1 MSCNLF
7 LRILISLNER
17 GDVILKKRLIKL
29 LSFVLC
35 ALYGFSFFGVAAESE
50 SPGMPVTVNAKSAV
64 LVDVSSGQVLA
75 AMNEHERLYPASV
88 TKIMTLLLVME
99 AIDSGKLNLN
109 DTVVASPTAA
119 AKGGSQ
125 IWLKEGETMTVDEL
139 LRATAIYSANDACEA
154 LGEHIAGSEEA
165 LVGMLNSRAAELGM
179 KNTHFDNC
187 TGLDDTSDTHLT
199 TAYDIAL
206 MSVELLKH
214 DLIRKYTTVWMDS
227 LRNGATQLVN
237 TNKLIRF
244 YDGATGLKTGT
255 TSKAGCCVSASAE
268 RNGTHLVAVVMGSPT
283 SDDRFG
289 AAKALLNWGF
299 ANYET
304 VIPVPDASLITDV
317 AVIGGYKDSFTPKVE
332 TPQAML
338 LKKGSADKLEQT
350 AELAV
355 DVQAPVAAG
364 ERVGTLIF
372 KLDGKTVA
380 ECPIVSSEE
389 IKKLDYPEVL
399 RRFLTSFA
407 SFTKERG

>member
-1 MSCNLF
+1 MKVKLF
-7 LRILISLNER
+7 RLLALI
-17 GDVILKKRLIKL
+17 I
-29 LSFVLC
+29 C
-35 ALYGFSFFGVAAESE
+35 AAIAFSFSAFAAESE
-50 SPGMPVTVNAKSAV
+50 NVSMPVTVNAKSAI
-64 LVDVSSGQVLA
+64 LVDVSTGKVLA

-99 AIDSGKLNLN
+99 AIDSGNLNLN

-165 LVGMLNSRAAELGM
+165 LVGMLNERAAELGM
-179 KNTHFDNC
+179 VNTHFDNC
-187 TGLDDTSDTHLT
+187 TGLDDASDTHLT

-227 LRNGATQLVN
+227 LRDGATQLVN

-255 TSKAGCCVSASAE
+255 TSKAGCCVAASAE
-268 RNGTHLVAVVMGSPT
+268 RNGTHLVAVIMGSPT

-304 VIPVPDASLITDV
+304 VSPVPDVSLLTDV
-317 AVIGGYKDSFTPKVE
+317 AVIGGYKNSFTPTAE
-332 TPQAML
+332 MPQSIL

-350 AELAV
+350 VELAT
-355 DVQAPVAAG
+355 DVQAPIAAG
-364 ERVGTLIF
+364 ERVGTLTF
-372 KLDGKTVA
+372 KFDGETVA
-380 ECPIVSSEE
+380 ECPIIAPEE
-389 IKKLDYPEVL
+389 IKKLDFVEVL

-407 SFTKERG
+407 SLTKDRG

>member
-1 MSCNLF
+1 MKS
-7 LRILISLNER
+7 
-17 GDVILKKRLIKL
+17 RLIKL

-35 ALYGFSFFGVAAESE
+35 ALYGFSFFSVAAESE
-50 SPGMPVTVNAKSAV
+50 SPGMPVTVNAKSAI
-64 LVDVSSGQVLA
+64 LVDASSGQMLA

-109 DTVVASPTAA
+109 DTVVTSPTAA

-165 LVGMLNSRAAELGM
+165 LVEMLNSRAAELGM

-227 LRNGATQLVN
+227 LRDGATQLVN
-237 TNKLIRF
+237 TNKLVRF

-268 RNGTHLVAVVMGSPT
+268 RGGTHLVAVVMGSPT

-304 VIPVPDASLITDV
+304 VTPVPDNSLITDV
-317 AVIGGYKDSFTPKVE
+317 TVIGGYKDSFKPKVE
-332 TPQAML
+332 TPKALL
-338 LKKGSADKLEQT
+338 LKKGSAGKLEQT
-350 AELAV
+350 VELAV

-364 ERVGTLIF
+364 ERVGTLTF
-372 KLDGKTVA
+372 KLDGNTVA
-380 ECPIVSSEE
+380 ECPIVSPEE

-407 SFTKERG
+407 SLTKERA

>member
-1 MSCNLF
+1 MK
-7 LRILISLNER
+7 R
-17 GDVILKKRLIKL
+17 RLIKL
-29 LSFVLC
+29 LSAAVCTLMF
-35 ALYGFSFFGVAAESE
+35 FSFSVIAAEGE
-50 SPGMPVTVNAKSAV
+50 SLGMPVKVNAKSAI

-109 DTVVASPTAA
+109 DTVVTSPTAA

-139 LRATAIYSANDACEA
+139 LRAIAIYSANDACEA

-165 LVGMLNSRAAELGM
+165 LVGMLNERASELGM

-227 LRNGATQLVN
+227 LRDGATELVN
-237 TNKLIRF
+237 TNKLVRF

-255 TSKAGCCVSASAE
+255 TSKAGCCISASAE
-268 RNGTHLVAVVMGSPT
+268 RNGTHLAAVIMGSPT

-289 AAKALLNWGF
+289 GAKALLNWGF

-304 VIPVPDASLITDV
+304 VTPVPDTSLITDV
-317 AVIGGYKDSFTPKVE
+317 TVIGGYEDSFTPKVE
-332 TPQAML
+332 SPKAVL
-338 LKKGSADKLEQT
+338 LKKGSAGKLEQT
-350 AELAV
+350 VELAT
-355 DVQAPVAAG
+355 DVQAPVVAG
-364 ERVGTLIF
+364 ERVGTVTF
-372 KLDGKTVA
+372 KLDGETVA
-380 ECPIVSSEE
+380 ECPIIASEE
-389 IKKLDYPEVL
+389 IKKLDFAEVL

-407 SFTKERG
+407 SFTKDRG